1 MKVAIVHYWLV
12 GMRGG
17 EKVLEALCE
26 LWPEA
31 DIFTHVVVPNAL
43 SERLRRH
50 KIQTSFVAKLPRAAA
65 WYKAYL
71 PLMPLALEQFD
82 LRDYD
87 LVISS
92 ESGPAKGI
100 VAPPHA
106 VHICYCHSPMRYVW
120 NMYHDYRRS
129 GGRLARISMPL
140 LMHYLRMW
148 DLSSANR
155 VDTFIANSHNVA
167 ARIRRYYQRDSH
179 VVYPPVNVDA
189 FGPVTDSASDDFYLM
204 VGELVRYKR
213 PDLAVEA
220 FNASGKHLV
229 IIGGGE
235 MLGELQRNARPNV
248 EILGS
253 QPFDTIRSHYRR
265 CRALIFP
272 GEEDFGIVPVEAMA
286 AGRPVIALGRGGAR
300 ETVIDG
306 VTGIL
311 FDSQTSADLSRAI
324 ARLEATNFE
333 PRAIAAHAR
342 AFDTSRFKSQ
352 MQALVDVA
360 LSERR
365 ASNARVPATAASSLH
380 ASPGWREATAE
391 RQETERDAA

>member
-17 EKVLEALCE
+17 EKVLEALCD

-31 DIFTHVVVPNAL
+31 DIFTHVVIPSAL

-50 KIQTSFVAKLPRAAA
+50 KIETSFVGRLPRAAT

-87 LVISS
+87 LIVSS

-100 VAPPHA
+100 VPPPHA
-106 VHICYCHSPMRYVW
+106 LHICYCHSPMRYVW

-129 GGRLARISMPL
+129 GGRIARMSMPL
-140 LMHYLRMW
+140 FMHYLRMW

-155 VDTFIANSHNVA
+155 VDTFVANSHNVA
-167 ARIRRYYQRDSH
+167 ARIRRYYQREAH

-189 FGPVTDSASDDFYLM
+189 FRPVVDSVSDDFYLM

-213 PDLAVEA
+213 PDLAVET
-220 FNASGKHLV
+220 FNQSGKRLI

-235 MLGELQRNARPNV
+235 LLGGLRRKARPNV
-248 EILGS
+248 ELLGNQS
-253 QPFDTIRSHYRR
+253 FETIINYYRR

-286 AGRPVIALGRGGAR
+286 AGRPVVAFGRGGAT

-311 FDSQTSADLSRAI
+311 FDRQTSADLSQAI
-324 ARLEATNFE
+324 ERFEAARFE
-333 PRAIAAHAR
+333 PRTIAAHAR
-342 AFDTSRFKSQ
+342 AFDASRFKSQ
-352 MQALVDVA
+352 MQALVDAA
-360 LSERR
+360 LAERR
-365 ASNARVPATAASSLH
+365 RRSARAQMPSSASLHDFLVPASVPSK
-380 ASPGWREATAE
+380 PE
-391 RQETERDAA
+391 QTEKDAA

>member
-1 MKVAIVHYWLV
+1 
-12 GMRGG
+12 MRGG

-50 KIQTSFVAKLPRAAA
+50 KIQTSFVAKLPRAAK

-120 NMYHDYRRS
+120 NMYHEYRRS
-129 GGRLARISMPL
+129 GGRVARISMPL

-167 ARIRRYYQRDSH
+167 ARIRRYYQRDAH
-179 VVYPPVNVDA
+179 VVYPPVSVDA
-189 FGPVTDSASDDFYLM
+189 FGPINDSAPDDFYLM

-213 PDLAVEA
+213 PDLAVET
-220 FNASGKHLV
+220 FNGSGKRLIV
-229 IIGGGE
+229 IGGGE
-235 MLGELQRNARPNV
+235 MLGELRRNARPNV

-253 QPFDTIRSHYRR
+253 QPFETIRGYYRR

-286 AGRPVIALGRGGAR
+286 AGRPVIAFGRGGVT
-300 ETVIDG
+300 ETVVDG
-306 VTGIL
+306 TTGIL
-311 FDSQTSADLSRAI
+311 FDNQTTTDLSCAI
-324 ARLEATNFE
+324 ARFEATNFE
-333 PRAIAAHAR
+333 SRTIAAHAR

-360 LSERR
+360 LSGRR
-365 ASNARVPATAASSLH
+365 APNARLPATASSSVRS
-380 ASPGWREATAE
+380 SPGWNGETAE
-391 RQETERDAA
+391 LPNTARDAA

>member
-1 MKVAIVHYWLV
+1 M
-12 GMRGG
+12 
-17 EKVLEALCE
+17 
-26 LWPEA
+26 
-31 DIFTHVVVPNAL
+31 
-43 SERLRRH
+43 
-50 KIQTSFVAKLPRAAA
+50 AKLPRAAA

-87 LVISS
+87 LIISS
-92 ESGPAKGI
+92 KSGPAKGI

-120 NMYHDYRRS
+120 NMYHEYRRS
-129 GGRLARISMPL
+129 GGRVARLSMPL

-167 ARIRRYYQRDSH
+167 ARIRRYYQRDAH

-189 FGPVTDSASDDFYLM
+189 FGPVSDGPPEDFYLM

-213 PDLAVEA
+213 PDLAVET
-220 FNASGKHLV
+220 FNSSGKRLV

-235 MLGELQRNARPNV
+235 MLGELRRNARPNV

-253 QPFDTIRSHYRR
+253 QPFEAIRSHYRR

-286 AGRPVIALGRGGAR
+286 AGRPVIAFGRGGVT
-300 ETVIDG
+300 ETVIDE
-306 VTGIL
+306 VTGVL
-311 FDSQTSADLSRAI
+311 FDKQISTDLVCAI
-324 ARLEATNFE
+324 AQFEATDFE

-342 AFDTSRFKSQ
+342 AFDRSRFKSQ

-360 LSERR
+360 MSGRR
-365 ASNARVPATAASSLH
+365 ASDARPLITGAF
-380 ASPGWREATAE
+380 
-391 RQETERDAA
+391 QETERDAA